1 MLDTGYYQD
10 HPALEDIPVV
20 AEWDFIND
28 DGETQNEPGD
38 DTSQHDH
45 GTITWS
51 ILGGYAP
58 GELIGV
64 AYGASFALA
73 KTEDIT
79 SETPAEEDNYV
90 AALEW
95 MDSLGVDLA
104 SGSLSYR
111 WFDDPGND
119 YEWEDL
125 DGNTAT
131 TTIAVDLAASRG
143 MLVVISAGNYGP
155 EPGSLGTP
163 ADADSGLS
171 VGGTDEENGL
181 IWFSSRGPTYDG
193 RTKPEV
199 LARGVDVY
207 HAFPGPPYY
216 SYSAGTSVAAPLV
229 AGCAALIMEAR
240 PDWSAMDIRSA
251 LMWTADRAR
260 RPDSDWGWGR
270 VNVLDAIYRPTHPHI
285 SGVLE

>member
-1 MLDTGYYQD
+1 L
-10 HPALEDIPVV
+10 PVI
-20 AEWDFIND
+20 AEWDFIFD
-28 DGETQNEPGD
+28 DGETQNQPGD
-38 DTSQHDH
+38 DPEQHWH
-45 GTITWS
+45 GTATWS
-51 ILGGYAP
+51 ILGGFAP
-58 GELIGV
+58 GQLIGP

-73 KTEDIT
+73 KTEDIR
-79 SETPAEEDNYV
+79 SETPAEEDNFV

-104 SGSLSYR
+104 SVSLSYR

-119 YEWEDL
+119 YEWQDL

-143 MLVVISAGNYGP
+143 ILVVVAAGNYGP
-155 EPGSLGTP
+155 DPGSLGSP

-171 VGGTDEENGL
+171 VGATDEENDL
-181 IWFSSRGPTYDG
+181 LWFSSRGPTWDG

-199 LARGVDVY
+199 LARGVDAY
-207 HAFPGPPYY
+207 HATPDPGY
-216 SYSAGTSVAAPLV
+216 SWSAGTSVATPLV
-229 AGCAALIMEAR
+229 AGCAALVMEAH
-240 PDWSAMDIRSA
+240 PDWSAEQVKAA

-270 VNVLDAIYRPTHPHI
+270 INVLRAIYGSAHPHI
-285 SGVLE
+285 SDFTSK